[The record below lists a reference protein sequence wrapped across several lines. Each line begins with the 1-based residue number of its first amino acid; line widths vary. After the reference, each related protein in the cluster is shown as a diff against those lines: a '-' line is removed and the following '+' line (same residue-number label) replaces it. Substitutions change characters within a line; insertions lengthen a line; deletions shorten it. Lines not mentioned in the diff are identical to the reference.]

1 MNMNIDMDAARQAFV
16 EEVAELL
23 QSMEDALLA
32 LENDPQDPESLH
44 QVFRAMHT
52 IKGTGGVFG
61 YTPIVNFTHAVET
74 IMDKVRAGEQ
84 PMTSELIATLFDCQD
99 HTGRL
104 VDSVVHAD
112 PANEYQISDSLA
124 AAGNALLARLGE
136 TESNPSPTASPETAQ
151 QTKKTLPIPND
162 LWIISLDFHTN
173 ALRNGMDPLS
183 FLRYLGSLGDIVYIT
198 TLWNNLPA
206 DDQFDPESCYLGF
219 RIAFKSDADK
229 PTIAAV
235 FEFAEDDCDIRI
247 LAPQSSQ
254 AQYLEMLEAL
264 QDEQASHIGE
274 ILIKVGALTAQEL
287 KRALAKQQI
296 DREGTES
303 SEGNSST
310 PRKAGELL
318 VEQGSVTPAVVEQA
332 LKTQDNLRAKR
343 NEETRFI
350 RVDAQRLGHLINLVG
365 ELVTS
370 SAAIR
375 VILNRAG
382 LEDMTE
388 VVDNVDYL
396 VQEIRDNAL
405 ELRMVPIGDSLSRF
419 RRVVRDASK
428 ALGKDI
434 DLVITGGDTEL
445 DKTVVERITD
455 PLTHLIRNAVD
466 HGIESPEVR
475 QQHGKHAQG
484 TIHIN
489 ALHDSGHI
497 VIQITDDGAGLNP
510 ERIRAKAEANGLIKP
525 EQNLSEE
532 ETLRLIF
539 EPGLSTKDE
548 VSNLSGRGVGMG
560 VVHRNIEALRG
571 SVELNSKLGE
581 GTTITIILPLTLA
594 IIDGFLV
601 GAGNNQYVIPLSH
614 VVECVEMPTNHAA
627 RRPEPHYTNLRGEVL
642 PFIRLTELFEVS
654 AHRER
659 QRESLVVVR
668 FGHTKA
674 GLVVDTLHGELQTVI
689 KPMGKVFEG
698 LKGVTGAT
706 VLGTGAVAL
715 ILDVQELSNLAQVR
729 AGFMKR
735 AIKDTARQLAHGQ
748 PN

>member
-1 MNMNIDMDAARQAFV
+1 MNIDMDAARQAFV

-23 QSMEDALLA
+23 QSMEDALLS
-32 LENDPQDPESLH
+32 LESDPQDPESLN

-74 IMDKVRAGEQ
+74 IMDKVRSGEQ
-84 PMTSELIATLFDCQD
+84 PMTTELITTLFDCQD

-104 VDSVVHAD
+104 MEAIVHAD
-112 PANEYQISDSLA
+112 PESDIQIPDSLA
-124 AAGNALLARLGE
+124 TAGNALLARLGK
-136 TESNPSPTASPETAQ
+136 TEGSPSTIISPEVVQ
-151 QTKKTLPIPND
+151 KDKKNLPIPSD
-162 LWIISLDFHTN
+162 LWVISLDFHVN

-183 FLRYLGSLGDIVYIT
+183 FLRYLGSLGDIVHIT
-198 TLWNNLPA
+198 TLWNNLPS

-287 KRALAKQQI
+287 KRALDKQQI
-296 DREGTES
+296 DREGAETYEGES
-303 SEGNSST
+303 ST
-310 PRKAGELL
+310 TRRAGELL
-318 VEQGSVTPAVVEQA
+318 VEQGSVAPTVVEQA

-365 ELVTS
+365 ELVTG

-405 ELRMVPIGDSLSRF
+405 QLRMVPIGDSLSRF

-428 ALGKDI
+428 DLGKDI
-434 DLVITGGDTEL
+434 DFVITGGDTEL
-445 DKTVVERITD
+445 DKTVVEKITD

-466 HGIESPEVR
+466 HGIENPDVR
-475 QQHGKHAQG
+475 QKNGKPAQG
-484 TIHIN
+484 AIHIN
-489 ALHDSGHI
+489 AFHDSGHI
-497 VIQITDDGAGLNP
+497 VIQIADDGAGLNP

-525 EQNLSEE
+525 EQTLSEG

-539 EPGLSTKDE
+539 EPGLSTKEE
-548 VSNLSGRGVGMG
+548 VSNLSGRGVGMD
-560 VVHRNIEALRG
+560 VVRRNIEALRG
-571 SVELNSKLGE
+571 SVELESKLGA

-614 VVECVEMPTNHAA
+614 VVECVEMPAPRVSRH
-627 RRPEPHYTNLRGEVL
+627 PEPHYINLRGDVL
-642 PFIRLTELFEVS
+642 PFIRLAELFEVS

-668 FGHTKA
+668 FGHNKA
-674 GLVVDTLHGELQTVI
+674 GVVVDTLHGELQTVI
-689 KPMGKVFEG
+689 KPLGKVFEG

-706 VLGTGAVAL
+706 VLGTGAIAL
-715 ILDVQELSNLAQVR
+715 ILDVQELSNIAQAH

-735 AIKDTARQLAHGQ
+735 AVSDKVRELAHEQ